1 MPQTSMKKRCWTLAG
16 QLYLLCGCSL
26 RRPPYTADLAPMREL
41 LNDVSRCSAWGMTC
55 FVMHP
60 DGPALEV
67 YVEPE
72 DATP

>member
-1 MPQTSMKKRCWTLAG
+1 
-16 QLYLLCGCSL
+16 
-26 RRPPYTADLAPMREL
+26 MREL
-41 LNDVSRCSAWGMTC
+41 LNDVSRCSAWGMTS

>member
-1 MPQTSMKKRCWTLAG
+1 
-16 QLYLLCGCSL
+16 
-26 RRPPYTADLAPMREL
+26 MREL
-41 LNDVSRCSAWGMTC
+41 LNDRSRCSAWGMTR
-55 FVMHP
+55 FVVHP